1 MAASFSF
8 SPVSVQL
15 LVLVSG
21 LLVRANAEMGTYR
34 AYQRLETRYL
44 SKGYWDA
51 VCHYGLRRYD
61 TSYRTTRCCHFLPKI
76 TAV

>member
-21 LLVRANAEMGTYR
+21 LLVRANARDENL
-34 AYQRLETRYL
+34 Q
-44 SKGYWDA
+44 
-51 VCHYGLRRYD
+51 GLPA
-61 TSYRTTRCCHFLPKI
+61 S
-76 TAV
+76 